1 MGRLETAGTAVFVQW
16 RFLSPTLLLCAWL
29 LVTPQLGGVWQVQLL
44 LEAFML
50 LTALVTVWANPQ
62 WRRLRSVLIALW
74 LFSVSGTILSIELT
88 GRASWR
94 WFRTL
99 ELLSTVPMVAILA
112 AGSSDLAVASEAH
125 LALACHGVAS
135 DLILDV
141 GVAGLHRLLTRLDD
155 LVRYRVLIVCAGME
169 GALPT
174 VVAGLLPQPVIGVP
188 VSVGYGVSKGG
199 RAALQGML
207 ASCAPG
213 LTVVNIDNGYG
224 AAMAALRI
232 LQAPRGDGG

>member
-1 MGRLETAGTAVFVQW
+1 MALPPKSGDYDLDLDRRRRLGLVEAVWGEHKSPAQIASIIKAMRAAGELVLVTRVSEEQVAAV
-16 RFLSPTLLLCAWL
+16 LTLLGPEGDVLEGVCHHKEARCL
-29 LVTPQLGGVWQVQLL
+29 TLPALPVPDPGLG
-44 LEAFML
+44 A
-50 LTALVTVWANPQ
+50 
-62 WRRLRSVLIALW
+62 
-74 LFSVSGTILSIELT
+74 
-88 GRASWR
+88 
-94 WFRTL
+94 
-99 ELLSTVPMVAILA
+99 VAILG

-125 LALACHGVAS
+125 LGLACHGVAS

-141 GVAGLHRLLTRLDD
+141 GVAGLHRLLSRLDG
-155 LVRYRVLIVCAGME
+155 LGLYRVLIVCAGME

-232 LQAPRGDGG
+232 LQAPRGNGG

>member
-74 LFSVSGTILSIELT
+74 LFSVSGTILSIEMT

-112 AGSSDLAVASEAH
+112 AGMLAFVMRQRT
-125 LALACHGVAS
+125 LALDSIFATVAAYLQGRG
-135 DLILDV
+135 D
-141 GVAGLHRLLTRLDD
+141 H
-155 LVRYRVLIVCAGME
+155 
-169 GALPT
+169 
-174 VVAGLLPQPVIGVP
+174 
-188 VSVGYGVSKGG
+188 GG
-199 RAALQGML
+199 RAGWGRTDGPEATDVQQQGHR
-207 ASCAPG
+207 P
-213 LTVVNIDNGYG
+213 V
-224 AAMAALRI
+224 
-232 LQAPRGDGG
+232 